1 MFRGRLQP
9 IHVGALLVAFTVLAV
24 LPSCRGGQEASDS
37 QERGGVSAAPNAA
50 PDPWVLATEDP
61 RAETPALLW
70 NGLIGIRVSRSGT
83 SVDNAGQVLPF
94 FKVDEYE
101 VSGEEKIIPL
111 PGPLQIETRVGDTLL
126 RAPDGTDYRQELD
139 MRTGILVS
147 RWRQRVGSADV
158 AVRVETAVHPSD
170 YQVGVRWVV
179 SGANPQVV
187 RFVSLFPALSTE
199 TFVEGRFGPYDTWA
213 KGRRAR
219 TTEGDSEI
227 LEYSVRFNRS
237 DALLARAVARGQT
250 LAFKPNA
257 DAPADPDTVE
267 EIFAASREA
276 WAQRWKTDI
285 EIDGPVEDQQ
295 AVRSFLFYL
304 RSSVHPDGGMAVAPM
319 GLASATYFGH
329 VFWDADVWV
338 FPALAL
344 VDPTAAR
351 TIPDYR
357 LALMPQARRNFRQW
371 LDEDRPVGDG
381 KLGPPPDEFWAASG
395 MMKAWES
402 SVSGRETVPGP
413 SRFQHHITGTVAFA
427 LDKAAALGLADSDK
441 AAVAVRE
448 AGVFFRARAS
458 EPTEGTGELSINAT
472 MSPDEFH
479 TGNNDLYTNLLAQWA
494 VNGGTWV
501 RPEGAPVFRL
511 PRNGDA
517 LLTYDEDED
526 RRRYK
531 QAAAVLAIY
540 PLQAPVAEAQA
551 ADMMNRFS
559 ERITP
564 NGPAMSDSVHGLIYA
579 RLGQTDRAYE
589 FWRKSWREFTGHPLL
604 IFSEKRSRAE
614 TYFTTGAGGSLQ
626 TVLYGFLGFRLDY
639 EKRED
644 AAWTMPV
651 RNGRWLSA
659 KPKLPPQ
666 WKQVTLRNFEVLG
679 RRFTLTATPDA
690 VRVSPGD

>member
-1 MFRGRLQP
+1 MP
-9 IHVGALLVAFTVLAV
+9 TPSCALLVAVSSIALLTG
-24 LPSCRGGQEASDS
+24 CRAGPEASDVRD
-37 QERGGVSAAPNAA
+37 RGGVSSAPNAA

-70 NGLIGIRVSRSGT
+70 NGLIGIRVGRSGT
-83 SVDNAGQVLPF
+83 SIDNAGQVLPF
-94 FKVDEYE
+94 FKIDEYE
-101 VSGEEKIIPL
+101 VSGEEKIVPL
-111 PGPLQIETRVGDTLL
+111 PGPLQIEARVGDTLL

-147 RWRQRVGSADV
+147 RWKQRAGSSDLS
-158 AVRVETAVHPSD
+158 VRVETAVHPSD
-170 YQVGVRWVV
+170 YQVGIRWEV
-179 SGANPQVV
+179 SGASPQTV
-187 RFVSLFPALSTE
+187 RFVSRFPAFSNE
-199 TFVEGRFGPYDTWA
+199 TSVEGRFGPYDTWA
-213 KGRRAR
+213 KGRRVR
-219 TTEGDSEI
+219 TTEGDREI

-237 DALLARAVARGQT
+237 DALLVRAVARGQT
-250 LAFKPNA
+250 LAFKPNV

-267 EIFAASREA
+267 SIFAASREA
-276 WAQRWKTDI
+276 WARRWQTDI

-304 RSSVHPDGGMAVAPM
+304 RSSVHPEGEMAVSPM
-319 GLASATYFGH
+319 GLASETYFGH

-344 VDPTAAR
+344 IDPTAAR

-357 LALMPQARRNFRQW
+357 LTLMPQARRNFRQW
-371 LDEDRPVGDG
+371 LDDDRPVGNG
-381 KLGPPPDEFWAASG
+381 NLGPPADEVWAASG
-395 MMKAWES
+395 IMKAWES

-427 LDKAAALGLADSDK
+427 LDKAAALGLADPEK
-441 AAVAVRE
+441 AATAVRE
-448 AGVFFRARAS
+448 AEVFFRARATESS
-458 EPTEGTGELSINAT
+458 EGASELSIDGT
-472 MSPDEFH
+472 MSPDEFY

-511 PRNGDA
+511 PRSGDA
-517 LLTYDEDED
+517 LLTYDGDDD

-551 ADMMNRFS
+551 ADMMRRFS

-579 RLGQTDRAYE
+579 RLGDTERAYE
-589 FWRKSWREFTGHPLL
+589 FWRKSWQEFTGHPLL
-604 IFSEKRSRAE
+604 IFSEKRRRAE

-659 KPKLPPQ
+659 NPKLPPQ
-666 WKQVTLRNFEVLG
+666 WNRVTLKNFEVLG